1 MLDMIANKMSKTS
14 KNLLC
19 FAHGRDGDWQAIC
32 VDFDIAV
39 QGNSLEEVQHLLNDA
54 VAFYVQDAQHEV
66 ASVRDKLLN
75 RRAPWY
81 TTLGLTLKLIYFNI
95 FDGRRNEAQ
104 ASFPV
109 PCPA

>member
-1 MLDMIANKMSKTS
+1 MLV
-14 KNLLC
+14 
-19 FAHGRDGDWQAIC
+19 HGRDGAWEALC

-39 QGNSLEEVQHLLNDA
+39 QGDSLQDVQHLLNDA
-54 VAFYVQDAQHEV
+54 VAFYIQDAHREQE
-66 ASVRDKLLN
+66 SVKHKLLN

-95 FDGRRNEAQ
+95 FDGRRSEAQ

>member
-1 MLDMIANKMSKTS
+1 MDDMSESSKTV
-14 KNLLC
+14 LC

-39 QGNSLEEVQHLLNDA
+39 QGNSLEDVQHMLNDA
-54 VAFYVQDAQHEV
+54 VAFYIRDANQEQEP
-66 ASVRDKLLN
+66 VRNMLLN

-81 TTLGLTLKLIYFNI
+81 TTLMLTLKLIYFNI